1 MTDTSTDE
9 PAADEREAAPDDKS
23 RRRLLRILIGL
34 AIGIPVTIEVSTFF
48 GMLSGDR
55 EVDAVD
61 IGDELLPATPQTE
74 TLVDSSV
81 YEGPPR
87 QYELVAE
94 LTNTTEATTELTV
107 GPLYTG
113 DGNRVA
119 GTVSREAAPGETV
132 ELTARWRLEADR
144 MPEAVRARTAWGDDA
159 VTERVALARPA
170 VYPGTP
176 SA

>member
-1 MTDTSTDE
+1 MSDTTPTDQS
-9 PAADEREAAPDDKS
+9 PDDPS
-23 RRRLLRILIGL
+23 RRRLLRLLIGL
-34 AIGIPVTIEVSTFF
+34 AIGIPITIEASTFF

-55 EVDAVD
+55 GDGAVD

-94 LTNTTEATTELTV
+94 LTNTTDATTELTV
-107 GPLYTG
+107 GPLFTA
-113 DGNRVA
+113 DGGRVS
-119 GTVSREAAPGETV
+119 GTTAREAAPGEMV

-144 MPEAVRARTAWGDDA
+144 IPEAVRVRATWGDDA
-159 VTERVALARPA
+159 VTERVELTRPA
-170 VYPGTP
+170 VYQGTP
-176 SA
+176 SG